1 MELRRLCA
9 RNFRALDR
17 CVDLEGHVLL
27 FGPPNSGKTSLLEAL
42 SMLMQSRGEQWI
54 LLEGPLLI
62 IHEAEDVHR
71 GGDTS
76 TPFTIEA
83 HWALEG
89 GLYGYS
95 YSYATKGGYVEQAV
109 YENFRQLLR
118 VAKSGQRGRVVYPE
132 GLDAELCAAPY
143 AVLNEDVLIPCGQVD
158 DEVFKRAE
166 RILLDLRVG
175 LKDAYYFISGR
186 RLAAWKY
193 TYETHVDLLPAT
205 SVGPEGQYTAHQISR
220 ILSQP
225 QFEPLRDHL
234 YGLLKAAGI
243 DDVRVGLVS
252 TGRIAMYVK
261 AGGAWTNAYNVGNFT
276 KAVLPVLT
284 QLILSN
290 GGSVVAVDDVDLAV
304 PDSYAEGLLATYL
317 DLAREKGLQL
327 IMAARSDAFRRA
339 AEKLGISVVGL

>member
-1 MELRRLCA
+1 
-9 RNFRALDR
+9 
-17 CVDLEGHVLL
+17 
-27 FGPPNSGKTSLLEAL
+27 
-42 SMLMQSRGEQWI
+42 
-54 LLEGPLLI
+54 
-62 IHEAEDVHR
+62 
-71 GGDTS
+71 
-76 TPFTIEA
+76 
-83 HWALEG
+83 
-89 GLYGYS
+89 
-95 YSYATKGGYVEQAV
+95 
-109 YENFRQLLR
+109 
-118 VAKSGQRGRVVYPE
+118 
-132 GLDAELCAAPY
+132 
-143 AVLNEDVLIPCGQVD
+143 
-158 DEVFKRAE
+158 
-166 RILLDLRVG
+166 LLDLRVG

-234 YGLLKAAGI
+234 YGLLKAARI

-261 AGGAWTNAYNVGNFT
+261 AGGMWTNAYNVGNFT

-290 GGSVVAVDDVDLAV
+290 EGSVVAVDDVDLAV
-304 PDSYAEGLLATYL
+304 PDNYAEELLATYL
-317 DLAREKGLQL
+317 SLAKKKRLQL
-327 IMAARSDAFRRA
+327 IATAKSDAFKKA